1 MGQIIV
7 SSVVRRIAEQG
18 FNVAGTLVSYYHPIE
33 EMYIFIGKDPIPPE
47 KDGVGQ
53 DCLQKNRLT
62 LRFRSADDT
71 PKGNPPAPEMVQQPP
86 PMQGKP
92 I

>member
-1 MGQIIV
+1 MPKSDEKELIRGIGVEKNTMGQIIV
-7 SSVVRRIAEQG
+7 SSVVRRLAEQG
-18 FNVAGTLVSYYHPIE
+18 FNVGGTLISYYNPIE

-62 LRFRSADDT
+62 LRF
-71 PKGNPPAPEMVQQPP
+71 NLN
-86 PMQGKP
+86 
-92 I
+92 